1 MLRKICSWF
10 YSLTGHL
17 LFPLDTPQALA
28 EAEERERATDRAHE
42 AIVHLLQVLRQDL
55 EPQTR
60 LQALE
65 DHLTLYPESDPGRRF
80 YLHLLATEGRAEAA
94 LALCQEYQQL
104 RPEGGYGWVGV
115 SLLSELGRHEEA
127 LALCEEQ
134 RGNLP
139 YPGLEYPL
147 ALRVVELRLAQGQLE
162 EARVAL
168 HQARSARRHAPSS
181 EEFLLEAELEAL
193 AGERE
198 TAARLLKRA
207 LWSTHDDGV
216 RPIQEKVG
224 RLRQRYGL

>member
-1 MLRKICSWF
+1 MLRKIRDGWNRLVWC
-10 YSLTGHL
+10 L
-17 LFPLDTPQALA
+17 LLGKPSPLA
-28 EAEERERATDRAHE
+28 EAEERERAMDRAHE
-42 AIVHLLQVLRQDL
+42 ATEQLLQVLRQDL
-55 EPQTR
+55 EPLAR

-65 DHLTLYPESDPGRRF
+65 DHLALYPESDHGRRF
-80 YLHLLATEGRAEAA
+80 YLHLLATEGRTEEA
-94 LALCQEYQQL
+94 LALCQEYQQR
-104 RPEGGYGWVGV
+104 RPAGGYGWVGV

-139 YPGLEYPL
+139 YPELEHPL
-147 ALRVVELRLAQGQLE
+147 ALRVVELRLAQGQRE

-168 HQARSARRHAPSS
+168 RQAQSVRRHAPSS

-193 AGERE
+193 EGKRE
-198 TAARLLKRA
+198 SAARLLKRA
-207 LWSTHDDGV
+207 LWSTPDDGA

>member
-1 MLRKICSWF
+1 MLWKIRSWF
-10 YSLTGHL
+10 YSRTGNF
-17 LFPLDTPQALA
+17 LFP
-28 EAEERERATDRAHE
+28 EAKERERATGSAHE
-42 AIVHLLQVLRQDL
+42 ATEQLLQVLRQDL
-55 EPQTR
+55 EPSAR

-65 DHLTLYPESDPGRRF
+65 DHLKLYPESDSGRRF
-80 YLHLLATEGRAEAA
+80 YLHQLATEGRAEEA
-94 LALCQEYQQL
+94 LALCKKYQQL
-104 RPEGGYGWVGV
+104 RPKGGYDWVGV
-115 SLLSELGRHEEA
+115 SLLSELGRHDEA

-147 ALRVVELRLAQGQLE
+147 ALRVVELRLAQGQLQ

-168 HQARSARRHAPSS
+168 NQARRARRYAQSS

-193 AGERE
+193 EGKRE

-207 LWSTHDDGV
+207 LWSTPDERV

-224 RLRQRYGL
+224 HLRQRYGL